1 MPFLLEAESDR
12 LLLATTTSTE
22 NSGLLSV
29 LLPPFEK
36 QSGIKVDVI
45 AVGTGRA
52 LKMGENGDVDMVM
65 VHARE
70 AEDEFVSKG
79 FGVYRKDLMYNDF
92 VILGPPHDPALL
104 KEAASSADAFEK
116 IAGAQAVF
124 ISRGD
129 NSGTHMKERR
139 IWEEAEIEPD
149 GKWYKEAGQG
159 MGAVITMAEEMRA
172 YTLSDR
178 GTYLFRKA
186 DLSLVTLF
194 EGDPALFNPYGV
206 IAVNPERHPHTN
218 FKAAKMLI
226 DWLLTDEAQNIIS
239 SYTVGG
245 RPLFY
250 THP

>member
-116 IAGAQAVF
+116 IARAQAVF

-139 IWEEAEIEPD
+139 
-149 GKWYKEAGQG
+149 AGQG